1 MKRDLSDIT
10 TEALR
15 EQLEASLKG
24 IGQAALARFQSQDFV
39 TETKGAQDFVSQ
51 VDRDT
56 ELALIDSLGA
66 IVPGAGFLGEEFGGS
81 AQGLSWIIDPIDGTS
96 NFVRGIPLW
105 CLSVALVLDG
115 RPLAGA
121 IYDPNAN
128 EMYSAVLGLGTR
140 LNGVPAHVATTS
152 QFDAA
157 LLGVSFSFKSKT
169 QTHLAVL
176 QQLLEARGLY
186 RFLGSGALGLAYCAV
201 GRVDGFWEDW
211 MMPWDVAAGL
221 ILVTEAG
228 GCVSDYGRHDGWSN
242 GNHILVSAPHMAD
255 AFSKLTGL
263 ACGDAPHN
271 T

>member
-1 MKRDLSDIT
+1 MNIDPIEIATETLRD
-10 TEALR
+10 
-15 EQLEASLKG
+15 QLETCVKRV
-24 IGQAALARFQSQDFV
+24 GQAALSRFQAQDFI

-56 ELALIDSLGA
+56 ELALIDGLGA
-66 IVPGAGFLGEEFGGS
+66 IVPDAGFLGEEFGGS
-81 AQGLSWIIDPIDGTS
+81 ATGLSWVIDPIDGTS

-121 IYDPNAN
+121 IYDPNAD

-140 LNGVPAHVATTS
+140 LNGVPVRVSTTS
-152 QFDAA
+152 QIDAA

-169 QTHLAVL
+169 QTHIDVL
-176 QQLLEARGLY
+176 QNLMEARGLY

-228 GCVSDYGRHDGWSN
+228 GRVSDYGSNDGWSD
-242 GNHILVSAPHMAD
+242 GNHILVSAPGMAG
-255 AFSKLTGL
+255 AFSKLTGV
-263 ACGDAPHN
+263 ACGKALQ
-271 T
+271 TE